1 MLTERSFLDWPI
13 YGLDRTAK
21 RSLLTQHL
29 GELVGHHRQH
39 CEAYARILDARG
51 IFQDA
56 FASPEDIPFLPVRLF
71 KDFELRSI
79 AAEHVFKV
87 LTSSGTT
94 SQRVSRIILDKETAQ
109 AQSKALVRILQ
120 EFLGKDRQ
128 PMLIIDHPGVLKNR
142 HSFSARAAGILGFS
156 SFGRDH
162 TYALRDE
169 DMALDVEAVS
179 AFLEKHRGKRVLL
192 FGFTYMVW
200 QHLIKEVVRLG
211 LSFDF
216 SDGLL
221 IHGGGWKKLA
231 TEAVSNEQFKDE
243 LHRRLGLKA
252 VHNYYGM
259 VEQVGSIF
267 MECEHGR
274 LHTPSF
280 ADVIVRSGFDWS
292 VAKAGQSGLIQV
304 LSLLPRSYPGHSL
317 LTEDVGMILGED
329 DCPCGRLGKTF
340 SVTGRIARAEL
351 RGCSDT
357 YAADQ
362 TSLAKGGT

>member
-1 MLTERSFLDWPI
+1 MLAARSFLDWPI
-13 YGLDRTAK
+13 YGLDRAAK
-21 RSLLTQHL
+21 RSLLAQHL
-29 GELVGHHRQH
+29 AELVVHHRQH
-39 CEAYARILDARG
+39 CEPYARVLEARG
-51 IFQDA
+51 MVAKTFDG
-56 FASPEDIPFLPVRLF
+56 PEDIPFLPVRLF
-71 KDFELRSI
+71 KDFELRSVP
-79 AAEHVFKV
+79 AEQVFKV

-94 SQRVSRIILDKETAQ
+94 SQQVSRIILDKETAQ

-128 PMLIIDHPGVLKNR
+128 PMLIIDHPGVLKDR
-142 HSFSARAAGILGFS
+142 RTFSARAAGIMGFS

-169 DMALDVEAVS
+169 DMGLDVEAVS
-179 AFLEKHRGKRVLL
+179 AFLAKHKGKRVLL

-200 QHLIKEVVRLG
+200 QHFVNEVVRLG

-231 TEAVSNEQFKDE
+231 AQAVTNEHFKDE

-280 ADVIVRSGFDWS
+280 ADVIIRRGFDWS
-292 VAKAGQSGLIQV
+292 VAEPGQSGLIQV

-317 LTEDVGMILGED
+317 LTEDVGMLLGED

-357 YAADQ
+357 YATDHSSP
-362 TSLAKGGT
+362 TKGAT